1 MNDTSATVRPLH
13 RTLLAAAALLVVGGT
28 LAGCSASGGTSGTS
42 GPTGGATASAK
53 ATTSAKDRSL
63 AINACLRDKGYDVS
77 DERVSD
83 SGSGFSIPEGADQ
96 DRFLA
101 DSEEC
106 AGDAPG
112 SAAAGAASGAQVQD
126 LGPAFAKCV
135 REGGFDDF
143 PDDPEAQAEY
153 TPIDAHGYQEC
164 VEACMDEHRP
174 TPSGH

>member
-13 RTLLAAAALLVVGGT
+13 RTLLAAAALLVVGGS
-28 LAGCSASGGTSGTS
+28 LAGCSASGGTSDPS
-42 GPTGGATASAK
+42 GPTGG

-77 DERVSD
+77 DDRVSD
-83 SGSGFSIPEGADQ
+83 SGVGFSIPEGADQ

-135 REGGFDDF
+135 REGGFADF
-143 PDDPEAQAEY
+143 PDDPEAQAGY
-153 TPIDAHGYQEC
+153 TPTDEHGYRER
-164 VEACMDEHRP
+164 VEACMDEHRS